1 MIDLPDFTIRAAEE
15 SDRAQFINLARLAFM
30 PTRSQADVEKEMQDE
45 PLNPPGGQG
54 WVLADQAGNLAGRY
68 RHLELALFFQGV
80 EFPMAGVA
88 GVAVAPEQR
97 GQKIAQKMIEH
108 ALQQFHE
115 QQISLS
121 MLYPFQHGFYRKL
134 GWAWVGETRQYR
146 VSARH
151 LPLYPE
157 RMQVIPYRDDLEAS
171 IKAVYQQA
179 APQHNGWLQR
189 EPHRWKGYFKP
200 EAGEEIY
207 GYAESGTLLGY
218 MVIEFTHLEPTK
230 TQAAIAVQEWVALT
244 AAAYRGLIGFLASL
258 RDQVTTIVWNTDPQD
273 PFPHLLSEQRCD
285 PALPPQPFEFG
296 LTHRFGA
303 IGGGF
308 MWRLV
313 DVVKALELRPI
324 HPGEPFAIAF
334 HVIDSV
340 LGNQQISIEFVEQKM
355 YYVQQPAATRITL
368 SVEHLTQLFCG
379 MRSASELQWLGAIE
393 VEGDSTLVAKLDA
406 AWQATPPFCWDFF

>member
-1 MIDLPDFTIRAAEE
+1 M
-15 SDRAQFINLARLAFM
+15 
-30 PTRSQADVEKEMQDE
+30 
-45 PLNPPGGQG
+45 
-54 WVLADQAGNLAGRY
+54 
-68 RHLELALFFQGV
+68 
-80 EFPMAGVA
+80 
-88 GVAVAPEQR
+88 
-97 GQKIAQKMIEH
+97 
-108 ALQQFHE
+108 
-115 QQISLS
+115 
-121 MLYPFQHGFYRKL
+121 
-134 GWAWVGETRQYR
+134 
-146 VSARH
+146 
-151 LPLYPE
+151 
-157 RMQVIPYRDDLEAS
+157 
-171 IKAVYQQA
+171 
-179 APQHNGWLQR
+179 
-189 EPHRWKGYFKP
+189 
-200 EAGEEIY
+200 
-207 GYAESGTLLGY
+207 GY

-334 HVIDSV
+334 HIIDSV